1 MKHANNSSTI
11 DGCRKIEQNISTM
24 TIILSKK
31 EAEFFYVEDSE
42 IHGKGLF
49 ARTTIIAGTYL
60 GDYEGPETT
69 DNGMHVL
76 WTENEDGEW
85 IGRDGKNALR
95 YLNHNPN
102 PCAEFDGYKLYALE
116 TIDQHQEI
124 TIDYGEDP

>member
-1 MKHANNSSTI
+1 MSSIKLT
-11 DGCRKIEQNISTM
+11 ET
-24 TIILSKK
+24 

-49 ARTTIIAGTYL
+49 ARTSIEAGTYL

-76 WTENEDGEW
+76 WTETEDGEW

-95 YLNHNPN
+95 YLNHSTN
-102 PCAEFDGYKLYALE
+102 PCAEFDGYELYALE
-116 TIDQHQEI
+116 DIEPHQEL
-124 TIDYGEDP
+124 TIDYGEEP